1 MLYRLHNN
9 ILIIGLLTLGFL
21 IALSA
26 NRAFCAITPVTV
38 LAFATQVLLIIWF
51 SQEDRVSYSEKGL
64 FLTTLIYGY
73 LLAGLIIVVS
83 HYLGG
88 EEFLFED
95 VDGVF
100 YYKEGLKSG
109 DLGVF
114 ENARRIMA
122 KYPLDD
128 WGALL
133 FSNFMMA
140 LVPSNYFMNA
150 FYVLTGALSSVMLF
164 RLGKAVMP
172 VPYAYLAALAY
183 STSSY
188 LVLFHC
194 TYLKESFF
202 TFLVVCALYSFYEL
216 IAYKQKRALIG
227 VIFSL
232 AIIVFFRPVVVAF
245 LLMAFLAYYAV
256 TERGSAVSLFL
267 YGALAVGFAVS
278 LAFMQSQLDAYTSGG
293 NTDAVLAESGS
304 ANYSGGFNFFVGWFA
319 SLFGPFPTIFPA
331 ESVGPVPMNFYGA
344 GLTYKLFIVIPLW
357 AGVFWTIKRFD
368 TLMIPVVIFVLAE
381 IAGAA
386 FVLASFELR
395 KVMLHM
401 PFIYVIAF
409 YGLYQNE
416 KNELN
421 KTLAS
426 FMEFGGYAFAIGVLM
441 LWTVIRVK

>member
-26 NRAFCAITPVTV
+26 NRAFCAITPVT
-38 LAFATQVLLIIWF
+38 LIAFATQVLLIMWF
-51 SQEDRVSYSEKGL
+51 SREDWVSYSEKGL

-73 LLAGLIIVVS
+73 LLAGLIIVVA
-83 HYLGG
+83 HYLDG
-88 EEFLFED
+88 EQFLFED

-100 YYKEGLKSG
+100 YYKEGLKAG
-109 DLGVF
+109 EFGVF
-114 ENARRIMA
+114 ENAKRLMS
-122 KYPLDD
+122 KYPFDD

-133 FSNFMMA
+133 
-140 LVPSNYFMNA
+140 
-150 FYVLTGALSSVMLF
+150 
-164 RLGKAVMP
+164 MP
-172 VPYAYLAALAY
+172 VSYAYLAALAY

-188 LVLFHC
+188 LILFHC

-202 TFLVVCALYSFYEL
+202 TFLVVCAFYFFYEV
-216 IAYKQKRALIG
+216 IAHNKKKALIG
-227 VIFSL
+227 VLFFL
-232 AIIVFFRPVVVAF
+232 AIMVFFRPVVVAF
-245 LLMAFLAYYAV
+245 LLMAFVAYYAV
-256 TERGSAVSLFL
+256 TMRGSAVSLFL
-267 YGALAVGFAVS
+267 YGALAVGIVVS
-278 LAFMQSQLDAYTSGG
+278 LAFMQTQLDSYTSGG
-293 NTDAVLAESGS
+293 NTEEVLAESGS

-344 GLTYKLFIVIPLW
+344 GLIYKLFIVIPLW
-357 AGVFWTIKRFD
+357 AGVFWAIKRFD
-368 TLMIPVVIFVLAE
+368 LLMIPVIIFVLAE

-409 YGLYQNE
+409 YGFYQNE
-416 KNELN
+416 KNELS
-421 KTLAS
+421 KTLTS
-426 FMEFGGYAFAIGVLM
+426 FMEFSGYAFAIGVLM